1 MSRHRRAL
9 AVAMLA
15 LGALAAIVRT
25 PVPQESGVDVAALA
39 RAVEREDDHVTAIEL
54 ATWIKDRKP
63 GLRVIDVR
71 SAAEFDNFHLPTAER
86 IPLDALGVFRDVSFV
101 LLAGRFE
108 DFHRFRSLILF
119 AVHRGEVQ
127 GRERGEFVVLRGVL
141 RDKGAEVVHRAALV
155 PGEPKSFAAGH

>member
-9 AVAMLA
+9 AVSALA

-39 RAVEREDDHVTAIEL
+39 RAVEREDDHITAIEL

-86 IPLDALGVFRDVSFV
+86 IPLDALVRTPFTDQ
-101 LLAGRFE
+101 
-108 DFHRFRSLILF
+108 DI
-119 AVHRGEVQ
+119 
-127 GRERGEFVVLRGVL
+127 VVLYSDGGPTRH
-141 RDKGAEVVHRAALV
+141 RDGSSSGPAGIGRCTFCEAAWRT
-155 PGEPKSFAAGH
+155 GSTR